1 MPPPLLA
8 LCQHV
13 QTKLLPVKEAVAIH
27 MPKEVFGVEHD
38 TFLLPEDILQFG
50 SMVEIGTTVIS
61 VYMRFL
67 IDYLKMANM
76 VNLVGLV
83 DPGLVSSG
91 AGSISDRIKNLS
103 NRLNTADGNQFFL
116 VPYNPGGHWVM
127 IIVRPATET
136 AYYMNSLPKR
146 MVDDDMRNIVN
157 TKSIKMFN
165 IHINKN
171 SRKQQAIWKNLHGTP
186 EQPTSFEKK
195 KDKLQY
201 KQEDIDEVRHE
212 WAEFVNKQLPK
223 DN

>member
-1 MPPPLLA
+1 
-8 LCQHV
+8 
-13 QTKLLPVKEAVAIH
+13 
-27 MPKEVFGVEHD
+27 
-38 TFLLPEDILQFG
+38 
-50 SMVEIGTTVIS
+50 MVEIGTTVIS

-67 IDYLKMANM
+67 FDYLKMANL

-91 AGSISDRIKNLS
+91 VGSISDRIKNLS

-127 IIVRPATET
+127 VIVRPLTET

-146 MVDDDMRNIVN
+146 MVDDEMKNIVN
-157 TKSIKMFN
+157 TSIKMFN

-171 SRKQQAIWKNLHGTP
+171 SRKQQAIWKNLHCTP
-186 EQPTSFEKK
+186 EQPTSVECGYYVMRFMRDIIHDPDLNFEKKFDKK

-201 KQEDIDEVRHE
+201 TQKDIDEVRHE

>member
-1 MPPPLLA
+1 
-8 LCQHV
+8 
-13 QTKLLPVKEAVAIH
+13 
-27 MPKEVFGVEHD
+27 
-38 TFLLPEDILQFG
+38 
-50 SMVEIGTTVIS
+50 MVEIGTTVIS

-67 IDYLKMANM
+67 FDYLKMANL

-91 AGSISDRIKNLS
+91 VGSISDRIKNLS

-127 IIVRPATET
+127 VIVRPLTET

-146 MVDDDMRNIVN
+146 MVDDEMKNIVN
-157 TKSIKMFN
+157 TSIKMFN

-186 EQPTSFEKK
+186 EQPTSVECGYYVMRFMRDIIHDPDLNFEKKFDKK

-201 KQEDIDEVRHE
+201 TQKDIDEVRHE